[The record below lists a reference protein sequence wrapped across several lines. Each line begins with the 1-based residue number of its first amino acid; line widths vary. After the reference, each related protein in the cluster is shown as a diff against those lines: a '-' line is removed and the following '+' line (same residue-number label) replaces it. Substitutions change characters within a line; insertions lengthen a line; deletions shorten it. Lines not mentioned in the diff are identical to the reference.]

1 MTLWETFL
9 TIFLIAV
16 LLGVSISSL
25 YMPEKFMLWQQ
36 ALYTKL
42 LVVQLKYQAFLTGEK
57 TELHLISGEPVGYIL
72 YLKSNSGLQKLKTGE
87 YPYFHKLLDQNGQI
101 VPPGE
106 KIIFYLTSEFSSAST
121 TAGWGSNTNSIYMIM
136 NNRGRL
142 RFEYR

>member
-1 MTLWETFL
+1 
-9 TIFLIAV
+9 
-16 LLGVSISSL
+16 
-25 YMPEKFMLWQQ
+25 MLWQQ
-36 ALYTKL
+36 AVYTRL
-42 LVVQLKYQAFLTGEK
+42 LVVQLKYQALLTGQK

-72 YLKSNSGLQKLKTGE
+72 YLKNDSGLQKLKTGE

-121 TAGWGSNTNSIYMIM
+121 TAGWGSNASIIYVIM

-142 RFEYR
+142 RFETR